1 MGQPTPDELAIPGTA
16 ILAARK
22 AKTALLE
29 ALNHAIGAALL
40 LKQLEDGSNGAL
52 YFLVRIKNDILT
64 IEYLT
69 NWQRE
74 AQLAFLR
81 FVEFAAVE
89 ARANNVQFGL
99 SERAFH
105 AKD

>member
-1 MGQPTPDELAIPGTA
+1 MSLPSQAPPYCRRGKRRP
-16 ILAARK
+16 RSW
-22 AKTALLE
+22 E

-40 LKQLEDGSNGAL
+40 LKQLEDGSNGTL
-52 YFLVRIKNDILT
+52 YFLVRIKNDILAV
-64 IEYLT
+64 EYQT

-74 AQLAFLR
+74 AQLTFLR

-99 SERAFH
+99 SERTFH

>member
-1 MGQPTPDELAIPGTA
+1 M
-16 ILAARK
+16 
-22 AKTALLE
+22 
-29 ALNHAIGAALL
+29 
-40 LKQLEDGSNGAL
+40 LKQLEDGSNGTL
-52 YFLVRIKNDILT
+52 YFLVRIKNDILAV
-64 IEYLT
+64 EYQT

-74 AQLAFLR
+74 AQLTFLR

-99 SERAFH
+99 SERTFH